1 MKINKDTDKIG
12 ILVKDANFNKNHLD
26 RALSVVIVE
35 LKCGEKARIEVYGP
49 VTNQGRLR
57 LRHTEVKIN
66 EAAAF
71 ARSTCQQ
78 FKVLRENVQVTSEA

>member
-12 ILVKDANFNKNHLD
+12 TVVNGANFNQNHLD
-26 RALSVVIVE
+26 RANSLMIVE
-35 LKCGEKARIEVYGP
+35 LKGGEKARIEVYGP
-49 VTNQGRLR
+49 MTNQGRLR
-57 LRHTEVKIN
+57 LRYTEVKIN

-78 FKVLRENVQVTSEA
+78 FKILRENVQVTSEA